1 MRRWG
6 ILVMA
11 RSEALRIQLPPL
23 TKRRRR
29 MFRAT
34 MFPNTMLP
42 NTMFPNTMIERNTIM
57 VLPQRQLRFPQTTAN
72 RRRHQLSVKATFR
85 RQPKV

>member
-34 MFPNTMLP
+34 MFPNTM
-42 NTMFPNTMIERNTIM
+42 FPNTMIERNTIM
-57 VLPQRQLRFPQTTAN
+57 VLPQRQLRFQQTTAN